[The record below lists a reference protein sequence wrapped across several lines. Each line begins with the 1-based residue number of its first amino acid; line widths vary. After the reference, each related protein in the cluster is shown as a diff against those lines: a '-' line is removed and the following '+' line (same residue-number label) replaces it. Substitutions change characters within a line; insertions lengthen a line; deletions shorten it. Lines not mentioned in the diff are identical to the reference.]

1 MGTHWRLL
9 HLNVSALLPFQPFSP
24 IFSVHFVDRTRRVTS
39 ARKRRCANASDSAVC
54 EYLRGSRCCVLFG
67 FSFALLLRIFFN
79 RLLWTFQDDLFSD
92 TIHPGPDID
101 VSKEAGT
108 SRMLGGID
116 AHPLDDDFGDD
127 FGEGAGLFGGDIF
140 ADPPATLE
148 TAAPN
153 QGNMT
158 SRTDDDSDDDGG
170 HFDGGAS
177 PALSSTSSRPP
188 STIPPQAIN
197 QFHPDGQEN
206 FMNALN
212 QQPGTSKNLLGDHD
226 DGIDK
231 TTLVNNEEESFA
243 LAPIDATALKG
254 ITKAKRKRKLIIDEV
269 KNISGEEMKAQLANT
284 ADIITSLD
292 LAPPTKKL
300 MNWKETGGVEKLFA
314 LPSRFLPARALSKIY
329 QSNLV
334 SNTGIIE
341 DFSILGPADV
351 LALEQHQLE
360 PIPESPTKRG
370 RKRKNLD
377 HDNTDISIPD
387 PIRDIHDLPPQTPA
401 PIELKGDLGLDT
413 NQTYGSEMMPPPATP
428 LNQLTSPR
436 QSLLSIPG
444 MPSPPSHIP
453 MTPGNLTHGSM
464 TPSVFHHGLDE
475 NNPMLSDPVL
485 NNLDTIPNLNAETV
499 SSILDSASGM
509 DQHFANMGYDAQ
521 ASPSGGISERI
532 ASDWNDY
539 DYPAS
544 VGQSGEEQ
552 MVDESIEAFEER
564 VLNKRAAQLF
574 VTVRAKLQKQDKI
587 CLSDMTYRNTKKQ
600 VRANK
605 CAIGIR
611 FNSQQIHR
619 PHRNSTPSLSSRSST
634 CWRSSK
640 SSRLPRLCVRG
651 ARRLTKTNLCRQ
663 TSHRTPMDQ
672 MFIEIEA
679 RRSTD
684 NAWRDK
690 CTKHCKIF
698 IFLKSGRWS
707 QDFHYE
713 LSFSPKLKTI

>member
-1 MGTHWRLL
+1 
-9 HLNVSALLPFQPFSP
+9 
-24 IFSVHFVDRTRRVTS
+24 
-39 ARKRRCANASDSAVC
+39 
-54 EYLRGSRCCVLFG
+54 
-67 FSFALLLRIFFN
+67 
-79 RLLWTFQDDLFSD
+79 
-92 TIHPGPDID
+92 
-101 VSKEAGT
+101 
-108 SRMLGGID
+108 MLGGID

-148 TAAPN
+148 PPAPN
-153 QGNMT
+153 PGNMT

-188 STIPPQAIN
+188 STIPPQAMN

-212 QQPGTSKNLLGDHD
+212 QQPGASKNILGELD

-329 QSNLV
+329 QNNLV
-334 SNTGIIE
+334 SNAVIIE
-341 DFSILGPADV
+341 DFSTLGPADL
-351 LALEQHQLE
+351 LALEQNTLE
-360 PIPESPTKRG
+360 PVPESPSKRG
-370 RKRKNLD
+370 RKRKNQE
-377 HDNTDISIPD
+377 HDDTDISIPE
-387 PIRDIHDLPPQTPA
+387 PLRDVHDLPPMTPA
-401 PIELKGDLGLDT
+401 PVELKGDLGLDT

-428 LNQLTSPR
+428 LNSLTSPR
-436 QSLLSIPG
+436 QSIMSIPG

-453 MTPGNLTHGSM
+453 MTPGSLPHGSM
-464 TPSVFHHGLDE
+464 TPSGFHHGLDD
-475 NNPMLSDPVL
+475 NNPMLSDPAL

-499 SSILDSASGM
+499 SSILDGAGGM

-532 ASDWNDY
+532 ANDWNDY
-539 DYPAS
+539 DYPSS
-544 VGQSGEEQ
+544 VGHSGEEQ
-552 MVDESIEAFEER
+552 MVDESIEQFEER

-587 CLSDMTYRNTKKQ
+587 YLSDMTYRNTKKQ
-600 VRANK
+600 VSFTALKLTEPLLNSCSVIGGAEILFAARPEKVPDAGYRARTTV
-605 CAIGIR
+605 CR
-611 FNSQQIHR
+611 D
-619 PHRNSTPSLSSRSST
+619 
-634 CWRSSK
+634 
-640 SSRLPRLCVRG
+640 CVLAG
-651 ARRLTKTNLCRQ
+651 RRLRREQSAVSVVTNE
-663 TSHRTPMDQ
+663 TT
-672 MFIEIEA
+672 IG
-679 RRSTD
+679 
-684 NAWRDK
+684 
-690 CTKHCKIF
+690 TKHRYRQMYKNHNCMISTF
-698 IFLKSGRWS
+698 FMSFFLSKNW
-707 QDFHYE
+707 
-713 LSFSPKLKTI
+713 LI

>member
-1 MGTHWRLL
+1 MEHT
-9 HLNVSALLPFQPFSP
+9 
-24 IFSVHFVDRTRRVTS
+24 
-39 ARKRRCANASDSAVC
+39 
-54 EYLRGSRCCVLFG
+54 
-67 FSFALLLRIFFN
+67 
-79 RLLWTFQDDLFSD
+79 
-92 TIHPGPDID
+92 
-101 VSKEAGT
+101 KEPGT
-108 SRMLGGID
+108 SRSMLGGID

-140 ADPPATLE
+140 ADPPATME
-148 TAAPN
+148 PAPPN

-188 STIPPQAIN
+188 STIPPQAMN

-212 QQPGTSKNLLGDHD
+212 QQPGTSKDLLD

-329 QSNLV
+329 QINLV

-351 LALEQHQLE
+351 LALEQQTLE

-370 RKRKNLD
+370 RKRKNQE
-377 HDNTDISIPD
+377 HDDPTDISIPE
-387 PIRDIHDLPPQTPA
+387 PARDIHDLPPQTPA
-401 PIELKGDLGLDT
+401 PVELKGDLGLDT

-464 TPSVFHHGLDE
+464 TPSGFHHGLDE
-475 NNPMLSDPVL
+475 NNPMLSDPAL

-499 SSILDSASGM
+499 SSILDGAGGM

-552 MVDESIEAFEER
+552 MVDESIEQFEER

-587 CLSDMTYRNTKKQ
+587 YLTDMTYRNTKKQ
-600 VRANK
+600 VREMMGHDGRWETSMMIFFFHSNE
-605 CAIGIR
+605 I
-611 FNSQQIHR
+611 NS
-619 PHRNSTPSLSSRSST
+619 
-634 CWRSSK
+634 
-640 SSRLPRLCVRG
+640 
-651 ARRLTKTNLCRQ
+651 
-663 TSHRTPMDQ
+663 
-672 MFIEIEA
+672 
-679 RRSTD
+679 
-684 NAWRDK
+684 
-690 CTKHCKIF
+690 KIF
-698 IFLKSGRWS
+698 ISFQAAQKFYSLLVLKKFQMLDIE
-707 QDFHYE
+707 QDHPFAE
-713 LSFSPKLKTI
+713 IVCSRGEAFDENKSL

>member
-1 MGTHWRLL
+1 
-9 HLNVSALLPFQPFSP
+9 
-24 IFSVHFVDRTRRVTS
+24 
-39 ARKRRCANASDSAVC
+39 
-54 EYLRGSRCCVLFG
+54 
-67 FSFALLLRIFFN
+67 
-79 RLLWTFQDDLFSD
+79 
-92 TIHPGPDID
+92 
-101 VSKEAGT
+101 
-108 SRMLGGID
+108 MLGGID
-116 AHPLDDDFGDD
+116 AHPLDDEFGDD
-127 FGEGAGLFGGDIF
+127 FGEGAEGLFGGDIF
-140 ADPPATLE
+140 ADPPTTLE
-148 TAAPN
+148 PAPPN
-153 QGNMT
+153 AGNMT

-188 STIPPQAIN
+188 STIPPQAMN

-212 QQPGTSKNLLGDHD
+212 QQPGTSKDLLAEHD
-226 DGIDK
+226 GVDK
-231 TTLVNNEEESFA
+231 AALVNEEESFA

-329 QSNLV
+329 QINLV

-351 LALEQHQLE
+351 LALEQQTLE
-360 PIPESPTKRG
+360 PLPESPSKRG
-370 RKRKNLD
+370 RKRKNQE
-377 HDNTDISIPD
+377 HDEPTDISIPE
-387 PIRDIHDLPPQTPA
+387 PLRDVNDLPPQTPA
-401 PIELKGDLGLDT
+401 PVELKGDLGLDT

-428 LNQLTSPR
+428 MNQLTSPR
-436 QSLLSIPG
+436 QSMLSIPG

-464 TPSVFHHGLDE
+464 TPSGFHHGLDD
-475 NNPMLSDPVL
+475 NNPMLSDPAL

-499 SSILDSASGM
+499 SSILDGAGGM

-552 MVDESIEAFEER
+552 MVDESIEQFEER

-587 CLSDMTYRNTKKQ
+587 YLTDMTYRNTKKQ
-600 VRANK
+600 VKFHSIMSDLSLTNDL
-605 CAIGIR
+605 
-611 FNSQQIHR
+611 SQQAAQKFY
-619 PHRNSTPSLSSRSST
+619 SLLVLKKFQMLDIEQEHPFAEIVCSR
-634 CWRSSK
+634 
-640 SSRLPRLCVRG
+640 G
-651 ARRLTKTNLCRQ
+651 
-663 TSHRTPMDQ
+663 
-672 MFIEIEA
+672 EA
-679 RRSTD
+679 FD
-684 NAWRDK
+684 ENKA
-690 CTKHCKIF
+690 
-698 IFLKSGRWS
+698 L
-707 QDFHYE
+707 
-713 LSFSPKLKTI
+713 

>member
-1 MGTHWRLL
+1 M
-9 HLNVSALLPFQPFSP
+9 
-24 IFSVHFVDRTRRVTS
+24 
-39 ARKRRCANASDSAVC
+39 
-54 EYLRGSRCCVLFG
+54 
-67 FSFALLLRIFFN
+67 
-79 RLLWTFQDDLFSD
+79 
-92 TIHPGPDID
+92 
-101 VSKEAGT
+101 
-108 SRMLGGID
+108 MGGID

-140 ADPPATLE
+140 ADPPATME
-148 TAAPN
+148 TSAPN

-188 STIPPQAIN
+188 STIPPQAMN

-212 QQPGTSKNLLGDHD
+212 QQPGASKDLMGDHD
-226 DGIDK
+226 DGADK

-329 QSNLV
+329 QINLV

-341 DFSILGPADV
+341 DFSTLGPADV
-351 LALEQHQLE
+351 LALEQQALE
-360 PIPESPTKRG
+360 PLPESPTKRG
-370 RKRKNLD
+370 RKRKNQDQDEAAEL
-377 HDNTDISIPD
+377 PE
-387 PIRDIHDLPPQTPA
+387 PVRDVNDLPPQTPA
-401 PIELKGDLGLDT
+401 PVELKGDLGLDT
-413 NQTYGSEMMPPPATP
+413 NQTYGTEMMPPPATP

-436 QSLLSIPG
+436 QSILSIPG
-444 MPSPPSHIP
+444 MPSPSHIP
-453 MTPGNLTHGSM
+453 MTPGNLPHGNM
-464 TPSVFHHGLDE
+464 TPSSFHHGLDD
-475 NNPMLSDPVL
+475 NNPMLSDPAL

-499 SSILDSASGM
+499 SSILDGAGGM

-532 ASDWNDY
+532 ANDWNDY
-539 DYPAS
+539 DYPSS

-587 CLSDMTYRNTKKQ
+587 YLSDMTYRNTKKQ
-600 VRANK
+600 VRNP
-605 CAIGIR
+605 
-611 FNSQQIHR
+611 SQDDFSVLLIKQHFR
-619 PHRNSTPSLSSRSST
+619 PHKNSTPYLCLRSSR
-634 CWRSSK
+634 CWTLSK
-640 SSRLPRLCVRG
+640 NNPSPKSCAREVILLTTTRLCKLALRSKKRNVL
-651 ARRLTKTNLCRQ
+651 RL
-663 TSHRTPMDQ
+663 
-672 MFIEIEA
+672 
-679 RRSTD
+679 
-684 NAWRDK
+684 
-690 CTKHCKIF
+690 
-698 IFLKSGRWS
+698 
-707 QDFHYE
+707 
-713 LSFSPKLKTI
+713 